1 MDRVRFVRDDLT
13 SSGCPSDGSSVVA
26 NTSTCLQTEYD
37 YDAPGNLTYVK
48 RVGALGG
55 APVAT
60 TIETKN
66 WHDSIGRKYQMSD
79 PDMGTWYYTHTP
91 FGELDTQTD
100 AKGQFTDLGYDR
112 LGRVTR
118 RLEKLSVNGAIE
130 TDTNFV
136 FDTAPM
142 GVGKIAS
149 VSTNNG
155 FSEWTSYDSLGR
167 FSQSKRQLDGA
178 YYYVD
183 QTYDGLGRPD
193 VLKYPGS
200 IAGDTVSGPETDA
213 NRVRVRNNYNSYGYL
228 SSVQDVASGTSYWN
242 ANAVDENGGVTQ
254 ETLGNGRVTKR
265 FFDRPTGYISTI
277 KTGSAANDSEVQN
290 LEFGFDQAANLRTRK
305 DSTTGVNGDNGIRE
319 EYNYD
324 KLYRLTQMRQYK
336 PASSAGPQSVTEN
349 YTYDD
354 FGNLLSKGTNYN
366 DYCYIARNV
375 ANDPC
380 AGVASV
386 RPHAAK
392 RVKLGATTRDY
403 SYDANGNV
411 TAATFSMF
419 DSVTWNVS
427 NLPKRI
433 SKGTKY
439 SEFSYGADRAR
450 FKQYLY
456 RAANDTE
463 TTIYVGSLY
472 EKLTKVVGGTPTVEH
487 THYIAVNG
495 NVVTL
500 AKRTGTGSIWLRYPH
515 RDQLGSIVA
524 LTNESGALVERSGFD
539 PWGKR
544 TSYATWDAT
553 TPGTYT
559 AGGTGTGGLLSGMLS
574 TKRGFTY
581 HEHVEELGFVH
592 MNGRVYDNE
601 IGRFLSA
608 DPFIQF
614 PLSTQGFNRYS
625 YVGNNPLSYTDP
637 SGFEINKGA
646 LGKVLWEVGAILTN
660 FGGWIEWVGRLFMA
674 VGAYL
679 QNRGNTQ
686 AWLAWL
692 TNSLPKYNVSFAPT
706 PSQSMTYGGGSTTSQ
721 PPPVPVNSFG
731 PITFPLDFH
740 YNKEGT
746 AGGIARGGWEI
757 VVQIWNYP
765 VIEHRVQVKRYVG
778 TMSPGG
784 KGNIFGVSGALYA
797 PVFDSARKPVTQVVS
812 SISVGDVVL
821 TAATIIPVVAGLRAA
836 FVLEAAV
843 ARGLG
848 WSAARGSGT
857 VWESITVTQ
866 AAKSGTAIPH
876 SFELATAGGKFWVH
890 PNATKHM
897 VEFVTRNGGSQ
908 GMQMNSQ
915 AMLSSLHASVEQAAS
930 QGIRFGQTMQVGR
943 WELIFSQARTA
954 DELPVLIHALYR

>member
-324 KLYRLTQMRQYK
+324 KLDRLTQMRQYK

-581 HEHVEELGFVH
+581 HEHVEELGFIH

-601 IGRFLSA
+601 IGRFFSA
-608 DPFIQF
+608 DPFVQF

-625 YVGNNPLSYTDP
+625 YVGNNPLSFTDP
-637 SGFEINKGA
+637 SGFYIDKGA
-646 LGKVLWEVGAILTN
+646 LGKVLWEVGSILTN
-660 FGGWIEWVGRLFMA
+660 FGGWIEWAGRILMA
-674 VGAYL
+674 AGAYL

-706 PSQSMTYGGGSTTSQ
+706 PSSSGSLGGGSAASPLPPGTIMNYGANPNHNVYMEYYKTTDQ
-721 PPPVPVNSFG
+721 YRQ
-731 PITFPLDFH
+731 T
-740 YNKEGT
+740 YNFMSD
-746 AGGIARGGWEI
+746 
-757 VVQIWNYP
+757 VVYVWNYP
-765 VIEHRVQVKRYVG
+765 LKEFRRPIVHYRGSVNIPAR
-778 TMSPGG
+778 
-784 KGNIFGVSGALYA
+784 GNIFGVSGQIYT
-797 PVFDSARKPVTQVVS
+797 PVRDRAGRQVTQVVGT
-812 SISVGDVVL
+812 ITVGDVAVEG
-821 TAATIIPVVAGLRAA
+821 ASIIPVVRGMRAA
-836 FVLEAAV
+836 CVLEKAIISRPFTGTSYEIRHIAKHME
-843 ARGLG
+843 
-848 WSAARGSGT
+848 GT
-857 VWESITVTQ
+857 VEANRLIAREG
-866 AAKSGTAIPH
+866 AAHVFPDKAALELVDNALFNNQGAFTGVVRGT
-876 SFELATAGGKFWVH
+876 E
-890 PNATKHM
+890 
-897 VEFVTRNGGSQ
+897 
-908 GMQMNSQ
+908 
-915 AMLSSLHASVEQAAS
+915 
-930 QGIRFGQTMQVGR
+930 RFGLMFESPIGYRISADGTRIPLFYGEAKVAADGGYHV
-943 WELIFSQARTA
+943 IPRTGSA
-954 DELPVLIHALYR
+954 SP